1 MKSLNINSVGA
12 VSAISLILMC
22 GCTNKTQPSG
32 NELQVNVITDTV
44 SGSAL
49 INALS
54 YVGVIEENSSVAL
67 SFSTMGTIE
76 KIYVSEGDYVSRGQL
91 LAKLDPASA
100 NSLLDAAGAALKQAQ
115 DGYSRLKSVHDEGSL
130 SEIKMV
136 DIETKLQQARSSF
149 DIAKNN
155 LENCSLFAPASGV
168 IGKKMAQAGEN
179 TIIGK
184 TVLTLLDIS
193 SVKVV
198 FSVPENEISSI
209 SADCRSKITVT
220 ALGGKEFQ
228 GRGIKKSVSANMIS
242 RTYPANITIAN
253 PKRELLPGMV
263 CKIEVSAGDQSGV
276 IVVPV
281 NIVQTTAAGKQF
293 VWGVK
298 EGLAKRLFIT
308 TGMAKGNGVVV
319 TGGLSAGDEII
330 IEGYHKVSDGDK
342 INMK

>member
-1 MKSLNINSVGA
+1 MKNIFVNSIGA

-22 GCTNKTQPSG
+22 GCTNKTKPPV
-32 NELQVNVITDTV
+32 NELPVNVITDTV
-44 SGSAL
+44 SGSDL
-49 INALS
+49 INTLS
-54 YVGVIEENSSVAL
+54 YVGMIEENSSVAM

-76 KIYVSEGDYVSRGQL
+76 KIYVSEGDYINRGQL
-91 LAKLDPASA
+91 LARLDPASA
-100 NSLLDAAGAALKQAQ
+100 KSLLDAAGAALKQAQ

-130 SEIKMV
+130 SDIRMV
-136 DIETKLQQARSSF
+136 DIETKLQQAQSSF

-155 LENCSLFAPASGV
+155 LENCSLYAPASGV
-168 IGKKMAQAGEN
+168 IGKMMAQAGEN

-193 SVKVV
+193 SVKAV
-198 FSVPENEISSI
+198 FSVPESEISSI
-209 SADCRSKITVT
+209 PSGCSSKIGVT
-220 ALGGKEFQ
+220 ALGGKVFQ
-228 GRGIKKSVSANMIS
+228 GKGIKKSVSANMIS
-242 RTYPANITIAN
+242 RTYPASIPISN

-276 IVVPV
+276 IVVPI
-281 NIVQTTAAGKQF
+281 NIVQTTAGGKQF

-330 IEGYHKVSDGDK
+330 TEGYHKVSEGDK
-342 INMK
+342 INRK